1 MSYNKAI
8 IIGRT
13 TKDIELKQTQSGK
26 SVCSFSVAVDRRY
39 DRDKTD
45 FLNIVAWGKTAEFVQ
60 QYFHKGDQICIDGRV
75 ETRSYE
81 DKNGSK
87 RTAVEIIAET
97 VFFVGGKTNTA
108 GGENAAQGDLGGFSE
123 VDEGGEDLP
132 F

>member
-45 FLNIVAWGKTAEFVQ
+45 FLNVVAWGKTAEFVH
-60 QYFHKGDQICIDGRV
+60 QYFHKGDQIGIDGRV

-81 DKNGSK
+81 DKNGNK
-87 RTAVEIIAET
+87 RTAVEIIAEA
-97 VFFVGGKTNTA
+97 VFFIGGKATA
-108 GGENAAQGDLGGFSE
+108 SDSGKPAGSNPAAFEE
-123 VDEGGEDLP
+123 VPDEGEDLP

>member
-26 SVCSFSVAVDRRY
+26 NVCSFSVAVDRRY

-60 QYFHKGDQICIDGRV
+60 QYFHKGDQIGIDGRV

-81 DKNGSK
+81 DKNGNK
-87 RTAVEIIAET
+87 RTAVEIVAEA
-97 VFFVGGKTNTA
+97 VFFIGGKATASDDNKPA
-108 GGENAAQGDLGGFSE
+108 GGNPAAFEE
-123 VDEGGEDLP
+123 VPDEGEDLP

>member
-45 FLNIVAWGKTAEFVQ
+45 FLNVVAWDKTAEFVNK
-60 QYFHKGDQICIDGRV
+60 YFHKGDQIGIDGRV

-81 DKNGSK
+81 DKNGNK
-87 RTAVEIIAET
+87 RTAVEIIAES
-97 VFFVGGKTNTA
+97 VFFIGGKATA
-108 GGENAAQGDLGGFSE
+108 SDDNKPAESNPAAFEE
-123 VDEGGEDLP
+123 VLDEGEDLP

>member
-26 SVCSFSVAVDRRY
+26 NVCSFSVAVDRRY

-60 QYFHKGDQICIDGRV
+60 RYFHKGDQIGIDGRV

-81 DKNGSK
+81 DENGNK
-87 RTAVEIIAET
+87 RTAVEIIAEA
-97 VFFVGGKTNTA
+97 VFFIGGKATA
-108 GGENAAQGDLGGFSE
+108 SDDNKPAGDAPATFEE
-123 VDEGGEDLP
+123 VPDEGEDPP

>member
-13 TKDIELKQTQSGK
+13 TKEIELKQTQSGK

-45 FLNIVAWGKTAEFVQ
+45 FLNIVAWGKTAEFVN
-60 QYFHKGDQICIDGRV
+60 QYFHKGDHIGIDGRV

-81 DKNGSK
+81 DKNGNK

-97 VFFVGGKTNTA
+97 IFFVGGRTDTSGSKNP
-108 GGENAAQGDLGGFSE
+108 AQGNLGGFGE
-123 VDEGGEDLP
+123 VEDEPEDLP

>member
-45 FLNIVAWGKTAEFVQ
+45 FLNVVAWDKTAEFVNK
-60 QYFHKGDQICIDGRV
+60 YFHKGDQIGIDGRV

-81 DKNGSK
+81 DKNGNK
-87 RTAVEIIAET
+87 RTAVEIIAES
-97 VFFVGGKTNTA
+97 VFFIGGKATA
-108 GGENAAQGDLGGFSE
+108 SDDNKPAESNPAEFEE
-123 VDEGGEDLP
+123 VLDEGEDLP